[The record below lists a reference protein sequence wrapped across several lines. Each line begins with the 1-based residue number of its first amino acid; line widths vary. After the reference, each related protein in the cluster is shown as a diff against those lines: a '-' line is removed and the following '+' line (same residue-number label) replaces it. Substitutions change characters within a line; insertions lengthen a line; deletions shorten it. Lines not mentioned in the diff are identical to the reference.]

1 MSKTSF
7 SDDAFNARSS
17 DFKSKGKSAFV
28 HDDDIKTGKVDAG
41 VHPLLDPAKLN
52 KAGVIIRESLDSDA
66 SPESL
71 AIGAVFDNTGSMQQN
86 PKLFQEKLGRLIGLL
101 VKKGIVKYPHVLFG
115 AYNDAT
121 TPSKAPLQIGQYEL
135 GNEMDLAL
143 SHIYLEGGGGGHITE
158 SGELALYF
166 LTNTARWTA

>member
-121 TPSKAPLQIGQYEL
+121 TASKAPLQIGQYE
-135 GNEMDLAL
+135 
-143 SHIYLEGGGGGHITE
+143 
-158 SGELALYF
+158 
-166 LTNTARWTA
+166 